1 MTNGPSVSASIA
13 VVSQIPTEDK
23 NTFNVSACLSK
34 HRGWTPIS
42 QPKKNYKSQQAIC
55 QSQQALDLDI
65 QIRLSVAASTAF
77 VMTDKTSGGKNN
89 LKINEMLN
97 RMIDILKDKHATWV
111 YLELPQ
117 INVEALRKRIIAIL
131 KDKHGGANMGLDI
144 PDDEIEALADVLLP
158 GVIKFFSSDEWR
170 AELDAWRKEQEL
182 LAQNK
187 IKATENKVS

>member
-1 MTNGPSVSASIA
+1 M
-13 VVSQIPTEDK
+13 
-23 NTFNVSACLSK
+23 
-34 HRGWTPIS
+34 
-42 QPKKNYKSQQAIC
+42 
-55 QSQQALDLDI
+55 
-65 QIRLSVAASTAF
+65 
-77 VMTDKTSGGKNN
+77 
-89 LKINEMLN
+89 KINEMLN

-170 AELDAWRKEQEL
+170 AELDPWRKEQEL